1 MNARD
6 GLERIR
12 ERLVESAAHPD
23 TVALLDE
30 MIKRASV
37 PGAERAQASQ
47 AQLVRMLTRTPAATN
62 NFEVYNDLV
71 RLEAEVEETAARR
84 AAEVAAEADRPVPK
98 SKKYYKQLK
107 DREKRGA

>member
-12 ERLVESAAHPD
+12 ERLVENDAHPD
-23 TVALLDE
+23 TLSLIDT
-30 MIKRASV
+30 MISRASA

-47 AQLVRMLTRTPAATN
+47 AQLVRMLVRSPVATN
-62 NFEVYNDLV
+62 NFNVYNDLV
-71 RLEAEVEETAARR
+71 RLEAEVTEAAAQR
-84 AAEVAAEADRPVPK
+84 AASAEAEADRPMPK

-107 DREKRGA
+107 EREKREA

>member
-12 ERLVESAAHPD
+12 ERLVENAAHPD
-23 TVALLDE
+23 TMALLDE
-30 MIKRASV
+30 MIKRTSA
-37 PGAERAQASQ
+37 PGAERTQASQ
-47 AQLVRMLTRTPAATN
+47 SQLVRMLTRTPAATN

-71 RLEAEVEETAARR
+71 RLEAEVNEAAARR
-84 AAEVAAEADRPVPK
+84 AAEVEAEADRPVPK

-107 DREKRGA
+107 DREKRGV

>member
-12 ERLVESAAHPD
+12 ERLLD
-23 TVALLDE
+23 TGAQDATLALVDT
-30 MIKRASV
+30 MITNASK

-47 AQLVRMLTRTPAATN
+47 LQLVRMLARTPVVTN
-62 NFEVYNDLV
+62 NYAVYNDLV
-71 RLEAEVEETAARR
+71 KLEAEMSELVERRR
-84 AAEVAAEADRPVPK
+84 AEAEAEADRPMPK

-107 DREKRGA
+107 EKEKRGA

>member
-12 ERLVESAAHPD
+12 ERLVENAAHPD
-23 TVALLDE
+23 TMALLDE
-30 MIKRASV
+30 MIKRASA

-47 AQLVRMLTRTPAATN
+47 SQLVRMLTRTPAATN

-71 RLEAEVEETAARR
+71 RLEAEVNEAAARR
-84 AAEVAAEADRPVPK
+84 AAEVEAEADRPVPK

-107 DREKRGA
+107 GREKRGV